1 MFTKWNVFEMKKKI
15 ASIYTFVIALWL
27 NSDYP
32 TPRWNEGNRMSV
44 SALAIVSPSIIFVK
58 REAGVTRLLQ
68 SDQSLKNLGL

>member
-1 MFTKWNVFEMKKKI
+1 MKKKI

-27 NSDYP
+27 NSDDP

-44 SALAIVSPSIIFVK
+44 SALAIVRRLMIFVK

-68 SDQSLKNLGL
+68 SEQS